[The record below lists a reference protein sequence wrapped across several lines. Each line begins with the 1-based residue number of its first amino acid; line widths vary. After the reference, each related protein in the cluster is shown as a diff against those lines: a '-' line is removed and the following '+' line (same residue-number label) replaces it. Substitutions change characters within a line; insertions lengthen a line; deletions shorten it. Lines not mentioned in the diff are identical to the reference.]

1 MPVITASAPGKV
13 ILLGEHAV
21 VYDRPA
27 LAIPVHQVQV
37 KVSAMAD
44 IRAQYGRVHIESP
57 EIQLSADIT
66 DLPDDHPLALA
77 VNGTLQVV
85 GVERPPA
92 LTLRIRSSVP
102 VAAGL
107 GSGAAVSVALIRAL
121 SAFLGNPL
129 GDEQVNSLAYRV
141 EQRLHGTPSGI
152 DNTVITYARPIFFQR
167 STGFDPLAVR
177 APLTF
182 LIADTGIKSPT
193 REAVAAVRRDWERDP
208 RRSEALF
215 DEIGAI
221 VRQARAALEQGHEQT
236 LADLMNANQRAL
248 RELDVSSPALDGL
261 VAAALQAGAWGAKLS
276 GGGRGGNMV
285 ALVDPARADQIAAAL
300 RSVGAVRTII
310 THLQPDGAAEG
321 VDHD

>member
-1 MPVITASAPGKV
+1 MPAITASAPGKI

-27 LAIPVHQVQV
+27 IAIPVHQVQV
-37 KVSAMAD
+37 KVSATAD
-44 IRAQYGRVHIESP
+44 IRAPGGRVRIEAP
-57 EIQLSADIT
+57 EIRLNADLA

-77 VNGTLQVV
+77 IHGTLQAV

-121 SAFLGNPL
+121 SAFLGDPL
-129 GDEQVNSLAYRV
+129 DDEQVNTLAYRV

-167 STGFDPLAVR
+167 STGFEPLAVR

-182 LIADTGIKSPT
+182 LIADTGVKSPT
-193 REAVAAVRRDWERDP
+193 REAVAAVRRDWEREP

-215 DEIGAI
+215 DQIGAI
-221 VRQARAALEQGHEQT
+221 VRQARSVLEQGQEET
-236 LADLMNANQRAL
+236 LAILMNANHRAL
-248 RELDVSSPALDGL
+248 QELDVSSPELDSL
-261 VAAALQAGAWGAKLS
+261 VKAALQAGAWGAKLS

-285 ALVDPARADQIAAAL
+285 ALVDPARAEQIAEAL
-300 RSVGAVRTII
+300 HTTGAVRTII
-310 THLQPDGAAEG
+310 THLQPDTASEG
-321 VDHD
+321 VEHD